1 VILSPIVRTT
11 RFPAAADSS
20 AAADSGRTSRISN
33 ADNIME
39 KHLFTVI
46 YPKGFIGAGFYKT
59 LPVCQLIFCVLTD
72 DDRQIV
78 FHLFPSASNGK
89 LSLKSY
95 QIPG

>member
-1 VILSPIVRTT
+1 MRFFKELSQNLYPFVLDIL
-11 RFPAAADSS
+11 
-20 AAADSGRTSRISN
+20 
-33 ADNIME
+33 
-39 KHLFTVI
+39 
-46 YPKGFIGAGFYKT
+46 PKGFIGAGFYKT

-72 DDRQIV
+72 DDRQII